1 MFEGCTDDF
10 HYANQGQSPVIDGVD
25 DAKDMCNTRRA
36 FSLLGEC
43 FMLHVS
49 GLPFVI
55 NHHLLF

>member
-10 HYANQGQSPVIDGVD
+10 HCTNQGQSPVIEGVD

-43 FMLHVS
+43 CMQFNKVCIYM
-49 GLPFVI
+49 F
-55 NHHLLF
+55 N